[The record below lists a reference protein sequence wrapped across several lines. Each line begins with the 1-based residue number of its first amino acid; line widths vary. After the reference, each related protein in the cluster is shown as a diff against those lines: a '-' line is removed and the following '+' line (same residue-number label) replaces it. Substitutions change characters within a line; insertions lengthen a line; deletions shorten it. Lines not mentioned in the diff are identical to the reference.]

1 MNIEVDMN
9 IIATTAVVM
18 FFASWTSNVVADQP
32 QLPGSSGVIQFSGR
46 IVESECTHKIQ
57 QKQVQVSCE
66 RNGQAR
72 FSHMSLK
79 STAPQSLPYNLG
91 TSQIRWLDQQ
101 HKTGILLVDYR

>member
-1 MNIEVDMN
+1 MNN
-9 IIATTAVVM
+9 IATAAVVI
-18 FFASWTSNVVADQP
+18 FFASWTSNVMAEQR
-32 QLPGSSGVIQFSGR
+32 QAQGSSGIIQFSGR

-72 FSHMSLK
+72 SSHVSLK
-79 STAPQSLPYNLG
+79 STAQQSLPYNLG

-101 HKTGILLVDYR
+101 HKLGILMVDYL